1 MVEISFVGHACFRLR
16 GREASV
22 VVDPYGKGLGLAT
35 LTPSKFTADI
45 LALTHD
51 HPGHNNQ
58 AMVGGDPHL
67 VVSPGEYEIRGVA
80 IRGVASFHDDAHGEK
95 LGRNVMYAIEIDE
108 ITIAHLGDLGHALTE
123 GQQEQLGA
131 VDVLLLP
138 VGGGAALS
146 ATQAAEVASQLEPKI
161 VVPMH
166 YKLPG
171 LKVAL
176 DEPKHF
182 AAEMGIDKIEYQP
195 RLSLSGKPSG
205 DEMKVVFLEARA
217 AGGAA

>member
-22 VVDPYGKGLGLAT
+22 VIDPYGKGLGLPT
-35 LTPSKFTADI
+35 LTPSKFAADI
-45 LALTHD
+45 LAISHD
-51 HPGHNNQ
+51 HPGHNNR
-58 AMVGGDPHL
+58 AMVGGDPH
-67 VVSPGEYEIRGVA
+67 VVDSPGEYEVRGVA
-80 IRGVASFHDDAHGEK
+80 IRGVAAYHDDARGEK
-95 LGRNVMYAIEIDE
+95 LGRNVMFAVEIDE
-108 ITIAHLGDLGHALTE
+108 VTIAHLGDLGHSLTE

-146 ATQAAEVASQLEPKI
+146 ATQAAEVANQLEPKI

-171 LKVAL
+171 LKVSL

-182 AAEMGIDKIEYQP
+182 AAEMGIDRIEYQP
-195 RLSLSGKPSG
+195 KLSLSNKPSS
-205 DEMKVVFLEARA
+205 DEMRVVFLEARSA
-217 AGGAA
+217 AGAA